1 MKALYYDKKLAF
13 RDDIP
18 KPQLKN
24 GEALVKVIKSGIC
37 RTDIEIAKGYMDFT
51 GIPGHEFVGIVEDA
65 SDKSLIGDRVVG
77 EINCGC
83 GECYDCRTSNH
94 PHCKERT
101 VLGIL
106 NHDGAFAE
114 YLTIPEINLHHVPDS
129 LSDDEAMFVEPL
141 AAAFRVAEQV
151 VVMGTDSLVLG
162 DGKLGILIAQI
173 IAFLKGDVTLCG
185 KYLEKM
191 KRVEGKNIATL
202 TTDELK
208 KNRLYSIVI
217 DATGNPEGIKTA
229 LAHTMPKGTLILKT
243 TVAPGEAPLLGPA
256 ELNHIVINEITVKG
270 SRCGPFVHA
279 LTLLEQQAISVTQLI
294 DKTFP
299 LEKGLEAFEAAS
311 KPGALKVLIGN

>member
-1 MKALYYDKKLAF
+1 MKALYYEKKLAF
-13 RDDIP
+13 RDDLP
-18 KPQLKN
+18 KPTPKN
-24 GEALVKVIKSGIC
+24 GDALVKVVKSGIC

-83 GECYDCRTSNH
+83 GECYDCKSGNH
-94 PHCKERT
+94 HHCNSRT
-101 VLGIL
+101 VLGIK
-106 NHDGAFAE
+106 NHNGSFAE
-114 YLTIPEINLHHVPDS
+114 YLTIPEKNLHHIPEA

-151 VVMGTDSLVLG
+151 VVMNTDSLVLG

-185 KYLEKM
+185 KYPEKM
-191 KRVEGKNIATL
+191 KLVDGKNIATL
-202 TTDELK
+202 TLDELK
-208 KNRLYSIVI
+208 EKRLYSIVV
-217 DATGNPEGIKTA
+217 DATGNPDGIKTA
-229 LAHTMPKGTLILKT
+229 LAHTKPRGTLILKT
-243 TVAPGEAPLLGPA
+243 TIAANEPPQIGPA

-279 LTLLEQQAISVTQLI
+279 ITLLEQQLIAVTPLI
-294 DKTFP
+294 EKTFP
-299 LEKGLEAFEAAS
+299 LEKGLEAFEAA
-311 KPGALKVLIGN
+311 KRPGALKILIGN